1 MGCAASTP
9 PPYVAVRY
17 PDRAGLIRLLKHLAT
32 STDPDS
38 WRLAYGQ
45 ASARIAS
52 AHNQTPVNTEFAY
65 KRAGVVGLHA
75 IAAVADLRAGG
86 ITTTAAFCR

>member
-1 MGCAASTP
+1 MGCVASTP

-17 PDRAGLIRLLKHLAT
+17 PDRAGLIKLLKHLAT

-45 ASARIAS
+45 ASSRIAS
-52 AHNQTPVNTEFAY
+52 AHGQTPVDAEFAY
-65 KRAGVVGLHA
+65 TRAGVVGLYA
-75 IAAVADLRAGG
+75 MAAVAALRRVVGVDEG
-86 ITTTAAFCR
+86 EVVL